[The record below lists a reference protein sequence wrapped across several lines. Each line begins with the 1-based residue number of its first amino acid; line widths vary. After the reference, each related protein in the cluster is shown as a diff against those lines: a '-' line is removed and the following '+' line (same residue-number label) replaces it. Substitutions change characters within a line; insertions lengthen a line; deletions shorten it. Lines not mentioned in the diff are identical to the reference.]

1 MTTRPVALV
10 TGGTRGIGLGIAR
23 ALASDGYDLVLCGRR
38 AEEDVAEAIDGL
50 KSLEADVIYCR
61 GDISDLSSHAD
72 ILSSAKER
80 FGRLDLL
87 VNNAGIAPP
96 ERKDILEASEQS
108 YDQVMTVN
116 LKAPYFLTQ
125 AVAGWMIE
133 QRNASPD
140 YRGCIV
146 FVTSVSA
153 DTASVAR
160 GEYCVSKAGLS
171 MAAQLWAV
179 RLAEFDL
186 PVYEIRPG
194 IIQTDMTA
202 GVTAKYDELIANGL
216 LLEPRWG
223 RPEDIGKA
231 VAMLAAGNLPYAT
244 GQILTLDG
252 GLGMKRL

>member
-1 MTTRPVALV
+1 MNTRPVALV
-10 TGGTRGIGLGIAR
+10 TGGTRGIGLGIATM
-23 ALASDGYDLVLCGRR
+23 LASDGYDLALCGRR
-38 AEEDVAEAIDGL
+38 AADEVSNAIDALKGL
-50 KSLEADVIYCR
+50 GADVLYSR
-61 GDISDLSSHAD
+61 GDIADLDSHAA
-72 ILSSAKER
+72 LLAKIREH

-96 ERKDILEASEQS
+96 ERKDILEASEES
-108 YDQVMTVN
+108 YDAVMGIN

-125 AVAGWMIE
+125 AVANWMIE
-133 QRNASPD
+133 HRGAVQD
-140 YRGCIV
+140 FRGCIV

-171 MAAQLWAV
+171 MAAQLWAT
-179 RLAEFDL
+179 RLAEYDL

-194 IIQTDMTA
+194 IIKTDMTA
-202 GVTAKYDELIANGL
+202 GVVEKYDDLIANGL

-231 VAMLAAGNLPYAT
+231 VAMLARGDLPYST
-244 GQILTLDG
+244 GQVLTMDG